1 MNEVKK
7 TPDSTESLATG
18 PRLLC
23 SEHCLYDLFLEPDG
37 SYVMTAEV
45 NRSASFTIKF
55 RLNEQEADSFKKD
68 GAKFAQNLALR
79 VDSSPEHFRD
89 RAL

>member
-1 MNEVKK
+1 MSETKK
-7 TPDSTESLATG
+7 IQDSAQPLPTSR
-18 PRLLC
+18 RLVC
-23 SEHCLYDLFLEPDG
+23 SEHCLYDLFQEQDG

-55 RLNEQEADSFKKD
+55 RLNAQEAESFEKE
-68 GAKFAQNLALR
+68 GAKFAQSLALR
-79 VDSSPEHFRD
+79 VDSSPEYFRD

>member
-1 MNEVKK
+1 MSETKNIQ
-7 TPDSTESLATG
+7 DSAQPLPTS
-18 PRLLC
+18 RLLVC

-55 RLNEQEADSFKKD
+55 RLDERETALFEKE
-68 GAKFAQNLALR
+68 GAKFAQSLALK
-79 VDSSPEHFRD
+79 VDSSPEYFRD